1 MDLDPQAWS
10 YRTMY
15 SLPIRQQYYTAQM
28 QDDTAYGKFEFN
40 VRTSNYYADREKG
53 IPFANTE

>member
-1 MDLDPQAWS
+1 
-10 YRTMY
+10 
-15 SLPIRQQYYTAQM
+15 M